1 MATAVSFVNAQQE
14 DVASNSEK
22 DSTLVDR
29 EERAA
34 IAVSN
39 IKIDGQLMALETH
52 EDGKF
57 KLRDLEEA
65 WRYDSLWLNEL
76 HSNAELFS
84 DMLLE
89 IQNGPGQDSI
99 FTVDLPTDTLKARL
113 ARMDEKTPFNILKF
127 KINLVIYY
135 KLAGGGSALR
145 QQSSGRA
152 CHGHW
157 RVE

>member
-1 MATAVSFVNAQQE
+1 MNQRLKIAVFAAMLSLAPYLSAQQDSTQE
-14 DVASNSEK
+14 EEK
-22 DSTLVDR
+22 DSIMLQK
-29 EERAA
+29 EEEGV

-89 IQNGPGQDSI
+89 VQNGPGQDSI
-99 FTVDLPTDTLKARL
+99 FVVDLPTDTLKARL
-113 ARMDEKTPFNILKF
+113 ARMNEKTPFNITYNSSLES
-127 KINLVIYY
+127 VI
-135 KLAGGGSALR
+135 KSFLTR
-145 QQSSGRA
+145 
-152 CHGHW
+152 
-157 RVE
+157 